1 MLRDIVKDEGEESM
15 LESKAD
21 KAVLQRLYR
30 ENAKVLYG
38 IAWRIVQNEAEAEEA
53 VCTCFGKL
61 AEDFSHFQE
70 QDYKKL
76 EILSIILVK
85 NAALELAAKREGNA
99 GKMQGKKPEAV
110 QNAQAQSSITNQEK
124 SSECC
129 ESHSSKSEDIIIQAL
144 QELEEDERCLMY
156 MKYGLELETKE
167 ISKLLDMTPTETLE
181 KLLDCSNKIVMILE
195 AKLV

>member
-61 AEDFSHFQE
+61 AEDFSHFRE
-70 QDYKKL
+70 QDY
-76 EILSIILVK
+76 
-85 NAALELAAKREGNA
+85 
-99 GKMQGKKPEAV
+99 
-110 QNAQAQSSITNQEK
+110 
-124 SSECC
+124 
-129 ESHSSKSEDIIIQAL
+129 
-144 QELEEDERCLMY
+144 
-156 MKYGLELETKE
+156 
-167 ISKLLDMTPTETLE
+167 
-181 KLLDCSNKIVMILE
+181 
-195 AKLV
+195 